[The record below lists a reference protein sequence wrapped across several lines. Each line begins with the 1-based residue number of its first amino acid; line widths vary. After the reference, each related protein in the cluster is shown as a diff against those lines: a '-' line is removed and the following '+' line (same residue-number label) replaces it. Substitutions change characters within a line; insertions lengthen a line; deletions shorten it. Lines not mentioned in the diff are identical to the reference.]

1 MWRKFRPLSFS
12 TLQSARDAASGA
24 AVGRCSMGAGLTL
37 CSMFTVSAR
46 RERAAY
52 GWGLNDSR
60 AVPEGSCL
68 VDVTCENRVRCLHR
82 ACVMQ

>member
-1 MWRKFRPLSFS
+1 
-12 TLQSARDAASGA
+12 
-24 AVGRCSMGAGLTL
+24 MGAGLTL

-68 VDVTCENRVRCLHR
+68 VVVTCEYTRPLLTLYMH
-82 ACVMQ
+82 AAMI